1 MPVREILI
9 ARQPVFDRH
18 LETAAYELRYGQP
31 GGKAG
36 APSTQDAER
45 FLDTLLDLGL
55 DELVGARTAIVA
67 FPASFLSS
75 SPPDLVTLLPAD
87 RLMVLV
93 ELADYLHGDVR
104 EALRR
109 LARRGCQILLELDL
123 FDTHLP
129 SIDDVDAVRVR
140 LPDPTVLQERHTRL
154 EALLAEF
161 LAPLASSRSGTLRV
175 LVSDIRTYHEF
186 AVCRD
191 AGVDL
196 FQGPFLFRPL
206 IVRGYQRPVSDA
218 ALLLLSRLAD
228 PAIDFEEIEQ
238 LLAQDVRLAY
248 KLLKLVN
255 SVWFARR
262 SRIESLR
269 QALLVLG
276 IRNVT
281 AWVTLLVLAGVESKP
296 VELVRT
302 ALLRARLCELLAGAI
317 GSASRETAFLTGLL
331 SVLDAA
337 LDRPL
342 EAALAPLPLASEVV
356 AALLEQRGPLGRIL
370 QLVRAYESGDWP
382 HLADLPLAAS
392 VVTEAYLDALA
403 FTAEVLGALEQTS

>member
-1 MPVREILI
+1 MSVRELLI

-31 GGKAG
+31 GGHAG

-45 FLDTLLDLGL
+45 FLDTILDLGL
-55 DELVGARTAIVA
+55 DQLVGARAAIVA
-67 FPASFLSS
+67 FPPSFLSS
-75 SPPDLVTLLPAD
+75 SLPELVAFLPAD

-93 ELADYLHGDVR
+93 ELPDYLRSDVR
-104 EALRR
+104 DALRR
-109 LARRGCQILLELDL
+109 LAHHGCQILLGLDL
-123 FDTHLP
+123 LETHPP

-140 LPDPTVLQERHTRL
+140 LPDPIVLQEQRIRL
-154 EALLAEF
+154 EALLAE
-161 LAPLASSRSGTLRV
+161 LIAPLASFRSGTLRV

-186 AVCRD
+186 VVCRD
-191 AGVDL
+191 FGVDL

-206 IVRGYQRPVSDA
+206 IVRGYHRPVSDA

-228 PAIDFEEIEQ
+228 PAIDVEEIER
-238 LLAQDVRLAY
+238 LLAQDVS
-248 KLLKLVN
+248 N
-255 SVWFARR
+255 SLTNCSSWSTVSGSLDAAN
-262 SRIESLR
+262 SLR

-276 IRNVT
+276 IRNVA
-281 AWVTLLVLAGVESKP
+281 AWVTVLVLAGIENKP

-302 ALLRARLCELLAGAI
+302 AALRARLCELLAATT

-356 AALLEQRGPLGRIL
+356 AALLEQRGQLGRLL

-392 VVTEAYLDALA
+392 VVTEAYIDALA

>member
-67 FPASFLSS
+67 LPASVLTSSLSE
-75 SPPDLVTLLPAD
+75 LVTLLPAD

-93 ELADYLHGDVR
+93 ELADYLHNDVR

-154 EALLAEF
+154 EALLAEL

-175 LVSDIRTYHEF
+175 LASDIRTYHEF

-191 AGVDL
+191 LGVDL

-228 PAIDFEEIEQ
+228 PAIDFEEIER
-238 LLAQDVRLAY
+238 LLAQDLRLAY

-403 FTAEVLGALEQTS
+403 FTAEVLGALGQTS

>member
-1 MPVREILI
+1 MSVRELLI

-18 LETAAYELRYGQP
+18 LETVAYELRYGQP
-31 GGKAG
+31 GGHAG

-45 FLDTLLDLGL
+45 FLDTILDLGL
-55 DELVGARTAIVA
+55 DQLVGARAAIVA
-67 FPASFLSS
+67 FPPSFLSS
-75 SPPDLVTLLPAD
+75 SLPELVAFLPAD

-93 ELADYLHGDVR
+93 ELPDYLRSDVR
-104 EALRR
+104 DALRR
-109 LARRGCQILLELDL
+109 LAHHGCQILLGLDL
-123 FDTHLP
+123 LETHLP

-140 LPDPTVLQERHTRL
+140 LPDPIVLQEQRIRL
-154 EALLAEF
+154 EALLAEL
-161 LAPLASSRSGTLRV
+161 LAPLASFRSGTLRV

-186 AVCRD
+186 VVCRD
-191 AGVDL
+191 FGVDL

-228 PAIDFEEIEQ
+228 PAIDFEEIER
-238 LLAQDVRLAY
+238 LLAQDVQLTY

-262 SRIESLR
+262 SRIDSLQ

-276 IRNVT
+276 IRNVA
-281 AWVTLLVLAGVESKP
+281 AWVTVLVLAGIENKP

-302 ALLRARLCELLAGAI
+302 AVLRARLCELLAA
-317 GSASRETAFLTGLL
+317 ASRETAFLTGLL

-356 AALLEQRGPLGRIL
+356 AALLEQRGR
-370 QLVRAYESGDWP
+370 LVRAYESGDWP

-392 VVTEAYLDALA
+392 VVTEAYIDALA
-403 FTAEVLGALEQTS
+403 FTAEVLGALERAS